1 MKSPRRKKLSC
12 YTKAQQDRTTVEALV
27 NGTKWSFCTNSVNTI
42 LHEYRCEPDHFLLT
56 SITFGLIYLEK
67 QYALEISTTKSSK
80 KYVNDSLGSYE
91 TTGIGR

>member
-1 MKSPRRKKLSC
+1 MVL
-12 YTKAQQDRTTVEALV
+12 
-27 NGTKWSFCTNSVNTI
+27 NGPFVLIPSINI
-42 LHEYRCEPDHFLLT
+42 DEYRCEPDHFLLT

-91 TTGIGR
+91 TTGIGRWLFLPNDILILPPAA